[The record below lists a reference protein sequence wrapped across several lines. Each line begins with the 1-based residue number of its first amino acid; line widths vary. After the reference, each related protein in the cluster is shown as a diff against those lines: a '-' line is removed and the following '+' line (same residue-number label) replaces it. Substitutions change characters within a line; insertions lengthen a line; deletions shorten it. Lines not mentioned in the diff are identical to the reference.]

1 MPTYFNGQFL
11 YILVSDINEVEL
23 LEHYFGIPNSR
34 ILSQTLDDFENL
46 LIDLLF
52 SWYITKNVDYRKTD
66 NY

>member
-34 ILSQTLDDFENL
+34 VLSQTLDDFENL